1 MNALGANTVYNHAD
15 YRLMSR
21 RALEGLAEFSEVNLF
36 LRGIVPMI
44 GYPSDVV
51 YYDRKERAAGES
63 KYPLKNDAGFCDRG
77 HHFAEHKADPDDYVH
92 GNCGIFWSV
101 LDSLSGRWLIS
112 SGAIRSPAGRA

>member
-21 RALEGLAEFSEVNLF
+21 RGTGRAGGISEVNLF

-63 KYPLKNDAGFCDRG
+63 KYPLKRCWL
-77 HHFAEHKADPDDYVH
+77 FAIE
-92 GNCGIFWSV
+92 GIT
-101 LDSLSGRWLIS
+101 R
-112 SGAIRSPAGRA
+112 

>member
-1 MNALGANTVYNHAD
+1 
-15 YRLMSR
+15 MSR

-63 KYPLKNDAGFCDRG
+63 KYPLKKMLA
-77 HHFAEHKADPDDYVH
+77 FAIE
-92 GNCGIFWSV
+92 GITSLSTKPIRMITFMGIAAFLSV
-101 LDSLSGRWLIS
+101 LDSLSGQWLIS